1 MDPLMHSKSS
11 VKKWGGKVDDY
22 ILIHS
27 WFDDSKRGYAFVTHR
42 AMRHH
47 SEGIGWCIDTFGKY
61 ITIEHKDKTRQIPV
75 RYIAEQHVLEDCG
88 FIPTMK
94 DWLQHMAPPDWMRK
108 VGELSK

>member
-1 MDPLMHSKSS
+1 MDPLHHSKSS
-11 VKKWGGKVDDY
+11 VKKYGGTVDDY
-22 ILIHS
+22 LPIHH

-61 ITIEHKDKTRQIPV
+61 LTLSNGKQIPV
-75 RYIAEQHVLEDCG
+75 RYIAEQHVKEDCG

-94 DWLQHMAPPDWMRK
+94 DWLQHMAPPDWIRK
-108 VGELSK
+108 VGKINN